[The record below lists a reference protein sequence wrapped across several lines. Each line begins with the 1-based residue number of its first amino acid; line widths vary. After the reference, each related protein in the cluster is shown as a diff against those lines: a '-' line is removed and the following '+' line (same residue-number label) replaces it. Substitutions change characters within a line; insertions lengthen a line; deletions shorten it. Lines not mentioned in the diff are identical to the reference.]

1 MTTALPKVIPINE
14 LKNTA
19 QISQT
24 CKDSSVP
31 IIVTKN
37 VYSEM
42 VIMSIELYEQT
53 FAKMQA
59 ALLVN
64 ESITEVRNG
73 AKTIEGKKFFAD
85 MREKYGR

>member
-1 MTTALPKVIPINE
+1 MSSTGDVEGKYLTTSRLVCVRNRVAV
-14 LKNTA
+14 
-19 QISQT
+19 
-24 CKDSSVP
+24 
-31 IIVTKN
+31 
-37 VYSEM
+37 SE
-42 VIMSIELYEQT
+42 EQFFAHT
-53 FAKMQA
+53 TAKMQA